1 MELPEPSPTRTNR
14 RSRSTPV
21 SWVIFFI
28 KVEERNPDTES
39 MRVIA
44 GKYRSQPLA
53 SPKGRDTRPTSD
65 RLRET
70 LFNIIAPHIQDAV
83 FADLFAG
90 TGAVGIEAISR
101 GARQVYFA
109 ENAKVSLQTLRDN
122 LERLAIGDQALVE
135 PAGTM
140 PLLRR
145 LLQQKVTL
153 DLIFLDPP
161 YKDQLAYETVL
172 RFLAEHSILREDA
185 IVVVEHS
192 RRSSLP
198 NLNLQ
203 LQPYRR
209 IEQGEAA
216 LTFFRCNT
224 KTASHPSADGN

>member
-1 MELPEPSPTRTNR
+1 
-14 RSRSTPV
+14 
-21 SWVIFFI
+21 
-28 KVEERNPDTES
+28 

-70 LFNIIAPHIQDAV
+70 LFNILAPQIQDAV

-109 ENAKVSLQTLRDN
+109 ENAKISLQTLRHN
-122 LERLAIGDQALVE
+122 LDRLQIRDQAIVE
-135 PAGTM
+135 PAGAM

-145 LLQQKVTL
+145 LVKEEIKL

-172 RFLAEHSILREDA
+172 RFLAEQPILHVNA

-192 RRSSLP
+192 RRFSLP
-198 NLNLQ
+198 NLNTQ
-203 LQPYRR
+203 MQAYRR

-224 KTASHPSADGN
+224 NTPLRPPADGD

>member
-1 MELPEPSPTRTNR
+1 
-14 RSRSTPV
+14 
-21 SWVIFFI
+21 
-28 KVEERNPDTES
+28 

-44 GKYRSQPLA
+44 GKYRSQPL
-53 SPKGRDTRPTSD
+53 STPKGRDTRPTSD

-70 LFNIIAPHIQDAV
+70 LFNVIAPQIQGSV

-109 ENAKVSLQTLRDN
+109 ENAKIPLQTLRQN
-122 LERLAIGDQALVE
+122 LDRLQIRDEAIVE
-135 PAGTM
+135 TAGVM

-145 LLQQKVTL
+145 LLQQKIHL

-161 YKDQLAYETVL
+161 YKEQLAYETAL
-172 RFLAEHSILREDA
+172 RFLAKQPIVHVNA
-185 IVVVEHS
+185 IVVVEHA
-192 RRSSLP
+192 RRFSLP
-198 NLNLQ
+198 NLNAH

-224 KTASHPSADGN
+224 EAAPHSAADGN

>member
-1 MELPEPSPTRTNR
+1 
-14 RSRSTPV
+14 
-21 SWVIFFI
+21 
-28 KVEERNPDTES
+28 

-44 GKYRSQPLA
+44 GKYRSQSLA

-70 LFNIIAPHIQDAV
+70 LFNVIAPHIQNAV

-109 ENAKVSLQTLRDN
+109 ENAKVSLETLRHN
-122 LERLAIGDQALVE
+122 LERLQIRDPAIVE
-135 PAGTM
+135 PKGTL

-145 LLQQKVTL
+145 LLQQEILL

-172 RFLAEHSILREDA
+172 TFLAEHSILQVDA

-192 RRSSLP
+192 RRYRLP
-198 NLNLQ
+198 KLNLQ

-224 KTASHPSADGN
+224 SAALQPILDGD

>member
-1 MELPEPSPTRTNR
+1 
-14 RSRSTPV
+14 
-21 SWVIFFI
+21 
-28 KVEERNPDTES
+28 

-44 GKYRSQPLA
+44 GKYRSQSLA

-70 LFNIIAPHIQDAV
+70 LFNVIAPHIQNAV

-109 ENAKVSLQTLRDN
+109 ENAKVSLESLRHN
-122 LERLAIGDQALVE
+122 LERLQIRDQAIVE
-135 PAGTM
+135 PKGTL

-145 LLQQKVTL
+145 LLQQEILL

-172 RFLAEHSILREDA
+172 TFLAEHSILQVDA

-192 RRSSLP
+192 RRYCLP
-198 NLNLQ
+198 KLNLQ

-224 KTASHPSADGN
+224 SAALQPILDGD

>member
-1 MELPEPSPTRTNR
+1 MILVPPAIGCAKHS
-14 RSRSTPV
+14 ST
-21 SWVIFFI
+21 S
-28 KVEERNPDTES
+28 
-39 MRVIA
+39 
-44 GKYRSQPLA
+44 L
-53 SPKGRDTRPTSD
+53 
-65 RLRET
+65 L
-70 LFNIIAPHIQDAV
+70 PHIQEAV
-83 FADLFAG
+83 LADLFAG

-109 ENAKVSLQTLRDN
+109 RTQKSPYKTLRHN
-122 LERLAIGDQALVE
+122 LERLEIRDQAIVE
-135 PAGTM
+135 PAGVM

-145 LLQQKVTL
+145 LLGSRKSTL

-192 RRSSLP
+192 RRFGLP
-198 NLNLQ
+198 ELNIQ

-224 KTASHPSADGN
+224 KTASHPSADGD

>member
-1 MELPEPSPTRTNR
+1 
-14 RSRSTPV
+14 
-21 SWVIFFI
+21 
-28 KVEERNPDTES
+28 

-70 LFNIIAPHIQDAV
+70 LFNVIAPRVHDAV

-109 ENAKVSLQTLRDN
+109 ENAKIPLQTLRHN
-122 LERLAIGDQALVE
+122 LDRLEIRDGAIVE
-135 PAGTM
+135 PAGVM
-140 PLLRR
+140 PLLQR
-145 LLQQKVTL
+145 LLHQKELL

-161 YKDQLAYETVL
+161 YRDKLAYETVL
-172 RFLAEHSILREDA
+172 RFLADHSILQEDA
-185 IVVVEHS
+185 IVIVEHS
-192 RRSSLP
+192 RRDSLP

-203 LQPYRR
+203 LQPYRT

-224 KTASHPSADGN
+224 KPASHPSADGD

>member
-1 MELPEPSPTRTNR
+1 
-14 RSRSTPV
+14 
-21 SWVIFFI
+21 
-28 KVEERNPDTES
+28 

-44 GKYRSQPLA
+44 GKYRSQPL
-53 SPKGRDTRPTSD
+53 STPKGRDTRPTSD

-70 LFNIIAPHIQDAV
+70 LFNVIAPQIQGSV

-109 ENAKVSLQTLRDN
+109 ENAKIPLQTLRQN
-122 LERLAIGDQALVE
+122 LDRLQIRDEAIVE
-135 PAGTM
+135 TAGVM

-145 LLQQKVTL
+145 LLQQKIHL

-161 YKDQLAYETVL
+161 YKEQLAYETAL
-172 RFLAEHSILREDA
+172 RFLAEQPIVHVNA
-185 IVVVEHS
+185 IVVVEHA
-192 RRSSLP
+192 RRFSLP
-198 NLNLQ
+198 NLNAH

-224 KTASHPSADGN
+224 EAVPHSAADGN

>member
-1 MELPEPSPTRTNR
+1 
-14 RSRSTPV
+14 
-21 SWVIFFI
+21 
-28 KVEERNPDTES
+28 

-44 GKYRSQPLA
+44 GKFRSQPLA

-70 LFNIIAPHIQDAV
+70 LFNVIAPHIQDAI

-101 GARQVYFA
+101 GARRVYFA
-109 ENAKVSLQTLRDN
+109 ENAKVSLETLRHN
-122 LERLAIGDQALVE
+122 LDRIQIRDQAVIE

-140 PLLRR
+140 HLLRR
-145 LLQQKVTL
+145 LVKQEIKL

-172 RFLAEHSILREDA
+172 SFLTEQSILHADA

-192 RRSSLP
+192 RRFCLP
-198 NLNLQ
+198 HMSVQ

-224 KTASHPSADGN
+224 RTASHPSADGDSGTSM

>member
-1 MELPEPSPTRTNR
+1 MHLPWREQVGGQEKYPR
-14 RSRSTPV
+14 
-21 SWVIFFI
+21 FGEFC
-28 KVEERNPDTES
+28 VEADQSNSDTES

-101 GARQVYFA
+101 GARQAYFA
-109 ENAKVSLQTLRDN
+109 ENAKVPLATLRHN
-122 LERLAIGDQALVE
+122 LERLEIHDQAIVE
-135 PAGTM
+135 PAGVM

-145 LLQQKVTL
+145 LLHQKVTL
-153 DLIFLDPP
+153 ELIFLDPP
-161 YKDQLAYETVL
+161 YRDQLAYETVL
-172 RFLAEHSILREDA
+172 RFLAEHSILHADA

-192 RRSSLP
+192 RRYSLP

-203 LQPYRR
+203 LQPYRT

-224 KTASHPSADGN
+224 KPASHPSADGD

>member
-1 MELPEPSPTRTNR
+1 
-14 RSRSTPV
+14 
-21 SWVIFFI
+21 
-28 KVEERNPDTES
+28 

-53 SPKGRDTRPTSD
+53 APKGRDTRPTSD

-70 LFNIIAPHIQDAV
+70 LFNIIAPYVQDAI
-83 FADLFAG
+83 FTDLFAG

-109 ENAKVSLQTLRDN
+109 ENAKIPLQTLHHN
-122 LERLAIGDQALVE
+122 LERLGIRNTAIVE

-145 LLQQKVTL
+145 LLHQKVAL

-172 RFLAEHSILREDA
+172 RFLAEHSILHEDA

-192 RRSSLP
+192 RRYSLP
-198 NLNLQ
+198 NLNIQ
-203 LQPYRR
+203 LQPYRT

-216 LTFFRCNT
+216 LTFFHCNT
-224 KTASHPSADGN
+224 KPASHPSADGD

>member
-1 MELPEPSPTRTNR
+1 
-14 RSRSTPV
+14 
-21 SWVIFFI
+21 
-28 KVEERNPDTES
+28 

-53 SPKGRDTRPTSD
+53 SPNGRDTRPTSD

-70 LFNIIAPHIQDAV
+70 LFNVIAPHIRDAV

-109 ENAKVSLQTLRDN
+109 ENAKIPLQNLRHN
-122 LERLAIGDQALVE
+122 LDRLKIRDRAIVE
-135 PAGTM
+135 SAGTL

-145 LLQQKVTL
+145 LLKQKILL

-172 RFLAEHSILREDA
+172 RFLAEQSILHADA
-185 IVVVEHS
+185 IVMVEHS
-192 RRSSLP
+192 RRFSLP

-224 KTASHPSADGN
+224 KTASHPSADGD

>member
-1 MELPEPSPTRTNR
+1 
-14 RSRSTPV
+14 
-21 SWVIFFI
+21 
-28 KVEERNPDTES
+28 

-44 GKYRSQPLA
+44 GKYRSQPLV
-53 SPKGRDTRPTSD
+53 SPKGRETRPTSD

-70 LFNIIAPHIQDAV
+70 LFNVIAPKIQDAV
-83 FADLFAG
+83 FAYLFSG

-101 GARQVYFA
+101 GARRVYFA
-109 ENAKVSLQTLRDN
+109 ENAKVPLESLRHN
-122 LERLAIGDQALVE
+122 LDRLQIRDQAIVE
-135 PAGTM
+135 PAGVI

-145 LLQQKVTL
+145 LLQQKISL
-153 DLIFLDPP
+153 DLIFVDPP

-172 RFLAEHSILREDA
+172 RFLAEHSILHPDA

-192 RRSSLP
+192 QRSCLP
-198 NLNLQ
+198 QLDIQ

-224 KTASHPSADGN
+224 KGELHPDLDGD

>member
-1 MELPEPSPTRTNR
+1 
-14 RSRSTPV
+14 
-21 SWVIFFI
+21 
-28 KVEERNPDTES
+28 

-44 GKYRSQPLA
+44 GKYRSQPLSA
-53 SPKGRDTRPTSD
+53 PKGRDTRPTSD

-70 LFNIIAPHIQDAV
+70 LFNVIAPQIRDAV

-109 ENAKVSLQTLRDN
+109 ENAKIALQTLRQN
-122 LERLAIGDQALVE
+122 LDRLQIRDQAIVE
-135 PAGTM
+135 AAGTM

-145 LLQQKVTL
+145 LLQQKIRL

-161 YKDQLAYETVL
+161 YKEQLAYQTVL
-172 RFLAEHSILREDA
+172 RFLAEQPILHVNA
-185 IVVVEHS
+185 IVMVEHA
-192 RRSSLP
+192 RRFSLP
-198 NLNLQ
+198 NLNIN

-209 IEQGEAA
+209 IEQGETA

-224 KTASHPSADGN
+224 ETASHPSSDGD

>member
-1 MELPEPSPTRTNR
+1 MHLLRRERTLGHEKHP
-14 RSRSTPV
+14 RSDE
-21 SWVIFFI
+21 ICADA
-28 KVEERNPDTES
+28 VENSPDTEV

-70 LFNIIAPHIQDAV
+70 LFNILAPHIQDAV

-101 GARQVYFA
+101 GARQAYFA
-109 ENAKVSLQTLRDN
+109 ENAKVPLAALRHN
-122 LERLAIGDQALVE
+122 LERLEIHDQAFVE
-135 PAGTM
+135 PAGVM

-145 LLQQKVTL
+145 LLHQKVTL

-172 RFLAEHSILREDA
+172 RFLAEHSILHEDA

-192 RRSSLP
+192 RRNSLP

-203 LQPYRR
+203 LLPYRT

-224 KTASHPSADGN
+224 KPASYPSVDGD

>member
-1 MELPEPSPTRTNR
+1 
-14 RSRSTPV
+14 
-21 SWVIFFI
+21 
-28 KVEERNPDTES
+28 

-44 GKYRSQPLA
+44 GKYRSQPIA
-53 SPKGRDTRPTSD
+53 SPKGRETRPTSD

-70 LFNIIAPHIQDAV
+70 LFNVIAPRIQGAV

-109 ENAKVSLQTLRDN
+109 ENAQAPLQTLHHN
-122 LERLAIGDQALVE
+122 LDRLQVGHQAIVE
-135 PAGTM
+135 SAGTM

-145 LLQQKVTL
+145 LLRQSITL

-172 RFLAEHSILREDA
+172 TFLAEHSILHVDA

-198 NLNLQ
+198 QLNIQ

-209 IEQGEAA
+209 IEQGEAG

-224 KTASHPSADGN
+224 STASHPCLGGD